1 MEPQGLPILISL
13 QSSAAPD
20 GRDAETISLLT
31 AGELFATAGGY
42 MLRYEEAMDENSA
55 PTQVE
60 LLLEDHAVTLCRSGD
75 YNVNMV
81 FRKGQR
87 YEGQYRTP
95 HGSFALA
102 LYCTKISYAFDPEDG
117 ELHLHYQLN
126 INGQFV
132 AMHKL
137 ELYYFV
143 KKTA

>member
-1 MEPQGLPILISL
+1 LEPQGLPILISL
-13 QSSAAPD
+13 QSSAAPE
-20 GRDAETISLLT
+20 GKDAEIVSLLT
-31 AGELFATAGGY
+31 AGELFATDGGY
-42 MLRYEEAMDENSA
+42 LLRYEETIDKSYS

-60 LLLEDHAVTLCRSGD
+60 LLLEDHAVTMCRSGD

-95 HGSFALA
+95 HGSFDLA
-102 LYCTKISYAFDPEDG
+102 LFCTKISYAMDPEDG

-132 AMHKL
+132 AMHRL
-137 ELYYFV
+137 ELYYFA
-143 KKTA
+143 KQTA